1 MKVSSAAAEAETNNG
16 HHTNSPALQQLI
28 EAIEPDAPAD
38 GDQAASDTATAVL
51 EAGEDEDGDQEEADD
66 QQAADGN
73 PGEDSRPIPGDEIAT
88 ETMDAPQEE
97 KKPADPTPEPVS
109 QTTAP
114 NPGTQPSTAASSK
127 ADQRPAPAPYDPIA
141 ECEEEI
147 AEIGERIVKHSCK
160 ISELDAAL
168 KAEKKSWKTA
178 SDELVTLYLRKA
190 DLVLQQKEKAEREAA
205 ITPAFTTFVAALQEF
220 AGQQL
225 QDAPAAPAPT
235 DSAAPESTEEFHARI
250 AEQFAPDPA
259 TAAADASPTP
269 EQERYDHEFRSL
281 AIDGLEGLTPKILEI
296 LHANDVYTVGA
307 FQDWP
312 KKTGC
317 ADYTQMSGGNT
328 KLTETRYT
336 KIMDAMMAYMKANPR
351 PSAAVTEVV
360 VATAD
365 TTAKSAPASSGTIDI
380 DDI

>member
-1 MKVSSAAAEAETNNG
+1 MKCNCLTKVNSSPEMLATNTEVQSVFELNFKTG
-16 HHTNSPALQQLI
+16 KVEEYTRL
-28 EAIEPDAPAD
+28 
-38 GDQAASDTATAVL
+38 AT
-51 EAGEDEDGDQEEADD
+51 
-66 QQAADGN
+66 
-73 PGEDSRPIPGDEIAT
+73 I
-88 ETMDAPQEE
+88 
-97 KKPADPTPEPVS
+97 
-109 QTTAP
+109 
-114 NPGTQPSTAASSK
+114 K
-127 ADQRPAPAPYDPIA
+127 ADVKQRQ
-141 ECEEEI
+141 
-147 AEIGERIVKHSCK
+147 KCK

-178 SDELVTLYLRKA
+178 ADELVELYGRKTNLIL
-190 DLVLQQKEKAEREAA
+190 DQKAKAEREAA
-205 ITPAFTTFVAALQEF
+205 AASKPERPVQPAL
-220 AGQQL
+220 
-225 QDAPAAPAPT
+225 DAVLKPAD
-235 DSAAPESTEEFHARI
+235 DSALNATPEQIAAHVMPQAADGAPESTEDFHARI

-259 TAAADASPTP
+259 AAAADASPTP

-281 AIDGLEGLTPKILEI
+281 AIEGLEGLTPKICEI
-296 LHANDVYTVGA
+296 LHANQIFTVGA

-317 ADYTQMSGGNT
+317 ADYTQMSGGNA

-365 TTAKSAPASSGTIDI
+365 TPAKSAPASSGTIDI